1 MNLISIVEAYLR
13 DLENG
18 MSGADLKKYY
28 APDVQQIEYP
38 NRLVPDGAT
47 RDLAMLQDGS
57 IKGKRVLSK
66 QRLEIVKS
74 YEIGNTV
81 IIEAIWAGTL
91 ALPIGQ
97 IPIGGE
103 MKAYFA
109 QFFEFEQD
117 KIIRQRNYDCFE
129 PF

>member
-1 MNLISIVEAYLR
+1 MSLLSIVESYLR
-13 DLENG
+13 DLEEG
-18 MSGADLKKYY
+18 MSGDALNKYY
-28 APDVQQIEYP
+28 ADNAQQIEYP

-57 IKGKRVLSK
+57 VKGKRVLSK
-66 QRLEIVKS
+66 QKLEIVKS
-74 YEIGNTV
+74 YESGNTV
-81 IIEAIWAGTL
+81 IIEAIWIGTL

-97 IPIGGE
+97 IPIGGQ

-109 QFFEFEQD
+109 QFFEFENN
-117 KIIRQRNYDCFE
+117 KITRQRNYDCFE

>member
-1 MNLISIVEAYLR
+1 MNLTAIVEAYLH

-18 MSGADLKKYY
+18 MSGVELNRYY
-28 APDVQQIEYP
+28 APGAEQIEYP

-47 RDLAMLQDGS
+47 RDLTALQDGS
-57 IKGKRVLSK
+57 VKGKRVLSK
-66 QRLEIVKS
+66 QKLDIIKS
-74 YEIGNTV
+74 YESGNTV
-81 IIEAIWAGTL
+81 IVEAVWVGTL

-109 QFFEFEQD
+109 QFFEFEGD

>member
-1 MNLISIVEAYLR
+1 MSLLSIVENYLR

-18 MSGADLKKYY
+18 ITPDLLKGYY
-28 APDVQQIEYP
+28 APAAEQIEYP
-38 NRLVPDGAT
+38 NRLVPEGAK
-47 RDLAMLQDGS
+47 RDLAALLDGS
-57 IKGKRVLSK
+57 AKGTRVLSK
-66 QRLEIVKS
+66 QKVEITRS
-74 YEIGNTV
+74 YEMGNVV
-81 IIEAIWAGTL
+81 IIEAIWIGTL

-109 QFFEFEQD
+109 QFFEFEQG